1 MPPLVSILIPCYN
14 AELWLAETLKS
25 ALNQT
30 WQSIEI
36 ILVDDGSMDQSLAI
50 AQSFQS
56 AKCNVIAQAN
66 RGASSARNRALQE
79 AQGDFMQYLD
89 ADDLLAPDKIERQ
102 VELLM
107 EGHLDCVASGAW
119 ARFYNHPS
127 EAVFQPQP
135 LWTDAQPV
143 DWLLCAW
150 AGNWMMHPSAWLI
163 PRAIVDRAGIW
174 NEALSLNDDGEY
186 FCRVVLASREIK
198 FCAASKVYYRSG
210 LQGSLSGLKSE
221 SGWRSFWR
229 SLQLDRDHVFHHEN
243 SPRTRRA
250 FANRFQRLIYD
261 IYPQHPNLQLEIEA
275 EIQQLGGADLSPT
288 GSPLYQQI
296 AAILGWKLTKR
307 LQCWRI
313 STQTHF
319 V

>member
-1 MPPLVSILIPCYN
+1 LT
-14 AELWLAETLKS
+14 ETLES
-25 ALNQT
+25 ALSQT
-30 WQSIEI
+30 WQHTEI
-36 ILVDDGSMDQSLAI
+36 ILVDDGSTDQSLAI

-56 AKCNVIAQAN
+56 AKLKVITQSN
-66 RGASSARNRALQE
+66 QGASAARNHALRE

-102 VELLM
+102 VELLLAD
-107 EGHLDCVASGAW
+107 HLDCVASGAW

-135 LWTDAQPV
+135 LWADFHPI

-163 PRAIVDRAGIW
+163 PRAIADRAGTW
-174 NEALSLNDDGEY
+174 DESLSLNDDGEY
-186 FCRVVLASREIK
+186 FCRVILASRAIK
-198 FCAASKVYYRSG
+198 FCSEARMYYRSG

-221 SGWRSFWR
+221 SAWRSLWR
-229 SLQLDRDHVFHHEN
+229 TLQLDRAHVCNQEE

-250 FANRFQRLIYD
+250 CANRFQRLVYD
-261 IYPQHPNLQLEIEA
+261 IYPHYPDLLLEIEA
-275 EIQQLGGADLSPT
+275 EIQLLGGADLSPT

-307 LQCWRI
+307 LQHWR
-313 STQTHF
+313 TQPIDRR
-319 V
+319 VK